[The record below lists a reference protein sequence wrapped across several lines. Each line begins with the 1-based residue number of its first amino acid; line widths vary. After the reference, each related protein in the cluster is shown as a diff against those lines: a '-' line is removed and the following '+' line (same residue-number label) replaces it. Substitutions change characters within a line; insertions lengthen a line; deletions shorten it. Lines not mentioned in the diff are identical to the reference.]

1 MAEYLFIDGY
11 NILNKDRHLR
21 EMMKTSL
28 EDARDAF
35 IKRVEDYAAYRGS
48 KIIIV
53 FDGYSRENK
62 IRTVT
67 TNNNVTTIYTK
78 KGESADAYI
87 ERQVTILLDD
97 LPYTTTI
104 WVATSDYLEQ
114 TIIFARGA
122 VRLSARELIED
133 MHKATAE
140 RNQTVQTKGFDTPN
154 MLSDRLDS
162 KTLQML
168 QSIVSDNNSTSSK

>member
-11 NILNKDRHLR
+11 NILNKDRGLR
-21 EMMKTSL
+21 ETMKVSL

-35 IKRVEDYAAYRGS
+35 TKRVEDYAAYRGS
-48 KIIIV
+48 NIIIV

-62 IRTVT
+62 TRTVT
-67 TNNNVTTIYTK
+67 TNNNVTTVYTK

-97 LPYTTTI
+97 LPRTTTI

-133 MHKATAE
+133 MSKATAE
-140 RNQTVQTKGFDTPN
+140 RNHTVQEKGFDTPN

-162 KTLQML
+162 KTLEML
-168 QSIVSDNNSTSSK
+168 KSIALKGSK